1 MTLLRTELL
10 RRTLEGTPLRRVV
23 GRVVQVVGPVITA
36 ELPGATVGAL
46 CYVAGK
52 PCEIVGF
59 TGHRALLIALDDGA
73 VTYGAPVELSQ
84 NVLRVGV
91 GDGLI
96 GRVVDGLGRPIDS
109 KGPLDTRAL
118 RRVSGD
124 VPDPMSR
131 SVISEALQTGVRAID
146 GLCTLGKGQR
156 IMIAA
161 GSGVGKSTLL
171 GMIARHVRVD
181 VSVVCLVG
189 ERGREVR
196 EFIDRS
202 LGADGLARS
211 VLVVAT
217 SDRSPSVQIKAA
229 QTATTIAEAFRDDG
243 KDVLLMMDSLT
254 RLAHAQRQVGLA
266 AGEPPTTRG
275 YTPSVFGLLPGLL
288 ERAGPGAGRG
298 SITGIYTVLVEGDDH
313 NDPIADAV
321 RGIVDG
327 HLVLSRK
334 LANRGHFPAI
344 DILASLSRLMPHL
357 VDEEQGVAARDLR
370 ELVAVW
376 RENEDLIR
384 LGAYRQG
391 TSPPIDK
398 AIAARP
404 AIETFLRQTSEVDS
418 TLSSTAET
426 VQRIASGG
434 RSTRRA

>member
-1 MTLLRTELL
+1 MPQHAQHLPHLRTDLL
-10 RRTLEGTPLRRVV
+10 RRAVEGTPLRRVV

-84 NVLRVGV
+84 DVLRVGV
-91 GDGLI
+91 GDALV
-96 GRVVDGLGRPIDS
+96 GRVLDGLGRPID
-109 KGPLDTRAL
+109 GLPDPEVTA
-118 RRVSGD
+118 RRSVNAEA
-124 VPDPMSR
+124 PDPMSR
-131 SVISEALQTGVRAID
+131 SVISEPLETGVRAID
-146 GLCTLGKGQR
+146 GLNTLGKGQR
-156 IMIAA
+156 ITITA

-171 GMIARHVRVD
+171 GMLARHVKAD
-181 VSVVCLVG
+181 VNVVCLVG

-196 EFIDRS
+196 EFIERS
-202 LGADGLARS
+202 MGDEGLARS

-229 QTATTIAEAFRDDG
+229 MTATTIAEAFRDEG
-243 KDVLLMMDSLT
+243 RDVLLMMDSLT

-275 YTPSVFGLLPGLL
+275 YTPSVFALLPALL

-298 SITGIYTVLVEGDDH
+298 SITGIYTVLTEADDH
-313 NDPIADAV
+313 NDPIADAA

-327 HLVLSRK
+327 HLVLSRA

-344 DILASLSRLMPHL
+344 DILSSLSRLMPHL
-357 VDEEQGVAARDLR
+357 VSDEAAAGARRLR
-370 ELVAVW
+370 ERMAVW
-376 RENEDLIR
+376 KDNADLVR
-384 LGAYRQG
+384 LGAYRKG
-391 TSPPIDK
+391 TSPEIDQ
-398 AIAARP
+398 AIASRP
-404 AIETFLRQTSEVDS
+404 AIERFLQ
-418 TLSSTAET
+418 
-426 VQRIASGG
+426 QRSDEDGSLPAALAAV
-434 RSTRRA
+434 RAIVN

>member
-1 MTLLRTELL
+1 MGQLRTDLL
-10 RRTLEGTPLRRVV
+10 RRAVEGTPLRRVV

-84 NVLRVGV
+84 DVLRVGV
-91 GDGLI
+91 GDALI
-96 GRVVDGLGRPIDS
+96 GRVLDGLGRPID
-109 KGPLDTRAL
+109 GLPPPEVTA
-118 RRVSGD
+118 RRSVHAEA
-124 VPDPMSR
+124 PDPMSR
-131 SVISEALQTGVRAID
+131 SVISEPLETGVRAID
-146 GLCTLGKGQR
+146 GLNTLGKGQR
-156 IMIAA
+156 ITITA

-171 GMIARHVRVD
+171 GMLARHVKAD
-181 VSVVCLVG
+181 VNVVCLVG

-196 EFIDRS
+196 EFIERS
-202 LGADGLARS
+202 MGDAGLSRS

-229 QTATTIAEAFRDDG
+229 MTATTIAEAFRDEG
-243 KDVLLMMDSLT
+243 RDVLLMMDSLT

-275 YTPSVFGLLPGLL
+275 YTPSVFALLPTLL

-298 SITGIYTVLVEGDDH
+298 SITGIYTVLVEADDH
-313 NDPIADAV
+313 NDPIADAA

-327 HLVLSRK
+327 HLVLSRS

-344 DILASLSRLMPHL
+344 DILQSLSRLMPHL
-357 VDEEQGVAARDLR
+357 VSDEAGTAARTLR
-370 ELVAVW
+370 ERMAVW
-376 RENEDLIR
+376 KDNADLVR
-384 LGAYRQG
+384 LGAYRKG
-391 TSPPIDK
+391 TSPEIDR
-398 AIAARP
+398 AIESQP
-404 AIETFLRQTSEVDS
+404 AIERFLQQR
-418 TLSSTAET
+418 SSDP
-426 VQRIASGG
+426 ASLPGALEAV
-434 RSTRRA
+434 RAIVS

>member
-1 MTLLRTELL
+1 MTRLRTDLL
-10 RRTLEGTPLRRVV
+10 KRAIEGTPLRRVV

-46 CYVAGK
+46 CYVSGK

-59 TGHRALLIALDDGA
+59 TGHRALLIALDDGS

-96 GRVVDGLGRPIDS
+96 GRVLDGLGRPIDGL
-109 KGPLDTRAL
+109 GPLDITAL
-118 RRVSGD
+118 RSVNAEA
-124 VPDPMSR
+124 PDPMSR
-131 SVISEALQTGVRAID
+131 SVISEPLQTGVRAID

-156 IMIAA
+156 ITISA

-171 GMIARHVRVD
+171 GMLARHVHTD
-181 VSVVCLVG
+181 VNVVCLVG

-196 EFIDRS
+196 EFIERS
-202 LGADGLARS
+202 LGAEGLARS

-229 QTATTIAEAFRDDG
+229 QTATTIAEAFRDEG
-243 KDVLLMMDSLT
+243 RDVLLMMDSLT

-275 YTPSVFGLLPGLL
+275 YTPSVFALLPTLL
-288 ERAGPGAGRG
+288 ERAGPGVGRG
-298 SITGIYTVLVEGDDH
+298 SITGIYTVLVEADDH
-313 NDPIADAV
+313 NDPIADAA

-327 HLVLSRK
+327 HLVLTRK

-344 DILASLSRLMPHL
+344 DVLQSLSRLMPHL
-357 VDEEQGVAARDLR
+357 VSEQDATASRNFR
-370 ELVAVW
+370 ELMAVW

-384 LGAYRQG
+384 LGAYRKG
-391 TSPPIDK
+391 TSPEIDRAMVAK
-398 AIAARP
+398 KSID
-404 AIETFLRQTSEVDS
+404 TFLRQRSTDS
-418 TLSSTAET
+418 ATLDSALSSVRAIAGTAE
-426 VQRIASGG
+426 
-434 RSTRRA
+434 